1 MLAQVNMDLPRVG
14 DGAAAIFLD
23 HNKHLH
29 GDNQQHCHCDNDQ
42 HGDNPG
48 VQVRS

>member
-23 HNKHLH
+23 HNHD
-29 GDNQQHCHCDNDQ
+29 DNQIHCHCDDDQ
-42 HGDNPG
+42 HSDNPD
-48 VQVRS
+48 VQVKS